1 MGYLRVSKEKQG
13 RVGLCVTRSVV
24 PITWGPVV
32 GFFIVYIFVRKR
44 RVVLPAGLT
53 ESVLGSQLKDTIGSM
68 ILGDGLG

>member
-13 RVGLCVTRSVV
+13 RVGLCVTPSVV

-32 GFFIVYIFVRKR
+32 AFLLLSLEERKR
-44 RVVLPAGLT
+44 RVGMPAGLT